1 METASALHI
10 SHLSAGYRGREII
23 RDLSLQPVLPG
34 QVLSLIGPN
43 AAGKSTL
50 LRSLAGLLPA
60 RGSVR
65 LGDRELLNL
74 PLAEHAHHVTY
85 TPQELPQQVALTVLE
100 TVLNALQ
107 VLPVGRLTAEES
119 MQRAVSVLERLGI
132 SHLAMEGLDHLS
144 GGQRQLAS
152 LAQTLVREPRVLLLD
167 EPISALDL
175 HYQLRVMKL
184 VREVAREKGMIVI
197 VVLHDL
203 SIAARWSDQIVVLA
217 NGKVMAEGTPGE
229 AITPEVLAQIYHVRA
244 RVERCSQGSFNVL
257 VDDVIHSPG
266 GNPSA

>member
-1 METASALHI
+1 MTDALQSLHI
-10 SHLSAGYRGREII
+10 QNLTAGYRGREVVH
-23 RDLSLQPVLPG
+23 DVSLQPVAPG

-50 LRSLAGLLPA
+50 LRALAGLLPA

-65 LGDRELLNL
+65 LGERELIG
-74 PLAEHAHHVTY
+74 LALSEHAQSVTY

-100 TVLNALQ
+100 TVINALQ
-107 VLPVGRLTAEES
+107 VLPVGKLSPEQV
-119 MQRAVSVLERLGI
+119 MQRSLSILERIGI
-132 SHLAMEGLDHLS
+132 SHLAMENLESLS
-144 GGQRQLAS
+144 GGQRQLTS

-184 VREVAREKGMIVI
+184 VRDIAREKNMIVL

-203 SIAARWSDQIVVLA
+203 SIAARWSDQVVVLA
-217 NGKVMAEGTPGE
+217 NGRVVAQGTPAE
-229 AITPEVLAQIYHVRA
+229 AITPAVLSEIYQVSA
-244 RVERCSQGSFNVL
+244 RIESCSRGSFTVL
-257 VDDVIHSPG
+257 VDDVI
-266 GNPSA
+266 

>member
-1 METASALHI
+1 MESVRSLHI
-10 SHLSAGYRGREII
+10 NNVSAGYRGREII
-23 RDLSLQPVLPG
+23 TDLSLQPVQPG
-34 QVLSLIGPN
+34 HVLSLIGPN

-50 LRSLAGLLPA
+50 LRALAGLLPA

-65 LGDRELLNL
+65 LGELELLDL
-74 PLAEHAHHVTY
+74 ALAEHAHHVTY

-107 VLPVGRLTAEES
+107 VLPVGRLSPEES
-119 MQRAVSVLERLGI
+119 MLRAVSVLERLGI

-152 LAQTLVREPRVLLLD
+152 LAQTLVREPKVLLLD

-203 SIAARWSDQIVVLA
+203 SIAARWSDQVVVLS
-217 NGKVMAEGTPGE
+217 NGRVVAEGTPGE
-229 AITPEVLAQIYHVRA
+229 AITPDVLSRIYHVQA

-257 VDDVIHSPG
+257 VDDVIEPAG
-266 GNPSA
+266 GVKNP

>member
-1 METASALHI
+1 MDKVMNAGDTLYIEG
-10 SHLSAGYRGREII
+10 LSAGYRGREVV
-23 RDLSLQPVLPG
+23 RNLTLQPVRSG

-50 LRSLAGLLPA
+50 LRALAGLLPA

-65 LGDRELLNL
+65 LGERELLNL
-74 PLAEHAHHVTY
+74 SLAEHANIVTY

-107 VLPVGRLTAEES
+107 VLPAGKLSDEES
-119 MQRAVSVLERLGI
+119 IERAVSVLERLGI
-132 SHLAMEGLDHLS
+132 SHLAMEGLDQLS

-152 LAQTLVREPRVLLLD
+152 LAQTLVREPKVLLLD

-203 SIAARWSDQIVVLA
+203 SISARWSDQIVVLSD
-217 NGKVMAEGTPGE
+217 GRVVAEGTPAE
-229 AITPEVLAQIYHVRA
+229 AITPAVLADIYHVQA
-244 RVERCSQGSFNVL
+244 RVERCTRGTFTVL
-257 VDDVIHSPG
+257 VDDVILP
-266 GNPSA
+266 